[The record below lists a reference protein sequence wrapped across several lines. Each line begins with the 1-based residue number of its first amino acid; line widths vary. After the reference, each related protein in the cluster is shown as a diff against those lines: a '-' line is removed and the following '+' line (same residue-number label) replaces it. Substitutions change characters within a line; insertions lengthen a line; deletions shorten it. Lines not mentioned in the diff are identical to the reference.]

1 MYIETTY
8 ALYLAI
14 SIAVTVWVARTLYR
28 RGQVFLTD
36 SFHGNRELAES
47 VNHLLVVGFYLI
59 NVGYVTYTL
68 RSAAEIYTLRAAIE
82 LLADKLGLVLLVV
95 GGMHLFNVFVFA
107 RFRRRALANPP
118 PLPARD

>member
-14 SIAVTVWVARTLYR
+14 SIAVTVWVARTLNR
-28 RGQVFLTD
+28 RGQVFLVD

-107 RFRRRALANPP
+107 RFRKRSLSYPP
-118 PLPARD
+118 PLPERG